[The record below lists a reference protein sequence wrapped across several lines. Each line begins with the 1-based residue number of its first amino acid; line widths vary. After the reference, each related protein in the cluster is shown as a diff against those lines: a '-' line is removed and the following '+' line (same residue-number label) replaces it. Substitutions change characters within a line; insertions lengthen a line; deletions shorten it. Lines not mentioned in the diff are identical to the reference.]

1 MTSFSFLIR
10 YSWEL
15 PCMDMLYIYLCQW
28 TFISW
33 EKKHMKKEDGKEYKK
48 KYERESRQALK
59 TSEKTNR
66 LSLNIKKKDQSM
78 PIDFRELIFNTQF

>member
-1 MTSFSFLIR
+1 MYGYAVYILVPMDVHFLG
-10 YSWEL
+10 
-15 PCMDMLYIYLCQW
+15 
-28 TFISW
+28 
-33 EKKHMKKEDGKEYKK
+33 EKTYEKRRWQEIQK

-59 TSEKTNR
+59 TSKKTNR